1 MKKHVDYKVA
11 LSVGLFSLSTLSS
24 CVNTGQTYM
33 DQTGDTGP
41 ISQVSSSKEKDC
53 SSITTGSVQPSMV
66 LSEEFLDKMHKA
78 LYKSKEE
85 AIEVWRNARLH
96 KDARDSHGFT
106 LLMHLTQKGSELSS
120 NDSGKTYPEYTRR
133 FWDWFVE
140 RADLDE
146 KNAKNN
152 NGDTALMLAAKR
164 FHTAFIR
171 RLIEHGADPFI
182 KNNKGEYFMTLLIKS
197 TYRLY
202 HISDF
207 KSFIA
212 SVFEDVEKYI
222 NKHRTRCEQ
231 DINDFINS
239 VGKAIEEKYKQDNAF
254 NYEEQLNAFIK
265 NIGKANKS
273 SA

>member
-1 MKKHVDYKVA
+1 SVFEDVEKYIKKHRTPCDQDINDFINSVRKAIEEKYKQDHAVNYEEQLNA
-11 LSVGLFSLSTLSS
+11 FIKNIDKANKSS
-24 CVNTGQTYM
+24 A
-33 DQTGDTGP
+33 GDTGP

-53 SSITTGSVQPSMV
+53 SSITTGAVQRSMV
-66 LSEEFLDKMHKA
+66 LSEEFLDKMHRA
-78 LYKSKEE
+78 LYKSKAE

-120 NDSGKTYPEYTRR
+120 NDSGKTFPEYTRE

-152 NGDTALMLAAKR
+152 DGDTALMLAAKR

-171 RLIEHGADPFI
+171 RLINHGADPFI

-202 HISDF
+202 HISDL
-207 KSFIA
+207 KSAIA
-212 SVFEDVEKYI
+212 SVFEDV
-222 NKHRTRCEQ
+222 
-231 DINDFINS
+231 
-239 VGKAIEEKYKQDNAF
+239 
-254 NYEEQLNAFIK
+254 
-265 NIGKANKS
+265 
-273 SA
+273 